1 MKWLTLT
8 LIKQQLRIE
17 PDFTMED
24 DYLESK
30 GRAAEDA
37 ILNLLSRNYT
47 QVIET
52 YGEVPA
58 SIVDAS
64 LMLVSFLYYHR
75 EASVTQQLHA
85 NPTFEMMLKP
95 YMRLA
100 SDSNN
105 NQNTNVYGNHCN
117 L

>member
-37 ILNLLSRNYT
+37 ILNLLARDYT
-47 QVIET
+47 QVIEA
-52 YGEVPA
+52 YGEVPS

-85 NPTFEMMLKP
+85 NPTFELMLKP

-100 SDSNN
+100 SDSNTD
-105 NQNTNVYGNHCN
+105 QNANVYGRHCN

>member
-37 ILNLLSRNYT
+37 ILNLLSRDYT

-64 LMLVSFLYYHR
+64 LMLVSLLYYHR
-75 EASVTQQLHA
+75 ESSITQQLHA
-85 NPTFEMMLKP
+85 NPTFDMMLKP

>member
-30 GRAAEDA
+30 GKAAEDA
-37 ILNLLSRNYT
+37 ILNLLARDYT

-85 NPTFEMMLKP
+85 NPTFELMLKP

-100 SDSNN
+100 SDSYG
-105 NQNTNVYGNHCN
+105 QTNKQEYGKCKN